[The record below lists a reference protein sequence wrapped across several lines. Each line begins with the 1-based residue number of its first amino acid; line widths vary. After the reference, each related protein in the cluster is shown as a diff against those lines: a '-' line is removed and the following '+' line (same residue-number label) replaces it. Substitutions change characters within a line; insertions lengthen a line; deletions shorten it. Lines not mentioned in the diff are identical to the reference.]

1 MSHRFVRFILLCEG
15 PSDQALESHLRKLL
29 SHCGVEEAVGTSIP
43 FGLVRAAKTGRGNV
57 IARKIKTVLSAD
69 PALDLVF
76 LHRDANAV
84 GTAVR
89 TKELEKIMSAV
100 HANLE
105 WVPVIPVR
113 ATEAWLL
120 LDETAIRRVAGNPGG
135 EQPLQLPKPSQ
146 VENVSDPK
154 ELLKTAI
161 TKASGKQGRRLN
173 RVKKSFGQHRRI
185 LLEQL
190 PVGGALEQVPAW
202 RQLKQSVSAF
212 VKN

>member
-15 PSDQALESHLRKLL
+15 PSDQA
-29 SHCGVEEAVGTSIP
+29 SIP

-105 WVPVIPVR
+105 WVPVIPVSPSLTSWPTILSIWVVFR
-113 ATEAWLL
+113 GPHPCNLL
-120 LDETAIRRVAGNPGG
+120 ISKDRHVAAP
-135 EQPLQLPKPSQ
+135 
-146 VENVSDPK
+146 NV
-154 ELLKTAI
+154 
-161 TKASGKQGRRLN
+161 
-173 RVKKSFGQHRRI
+173 
-185 LLEQL
+185 
-190 PVGGALEQVPAW
+190 VP
-202 RQLKQSVSAF
+202 
-212 VKN
+212 

>member
-15 PSDQALESHLRKLL
+15 PSDQAIESHLRKLL

-146 VENVSDPK
+146 VENVSDP
-154 ELLKTAI
+154 AWSARA
-161 TKASGKQGRRLN
+161 ASGSSRSACGRSSN
-173 RVKKSFGQHRRI
+173 WACRRC
-185 LLEQL
+185 
-190 PVGGALEQVPAW
+190 
-202 RQLKQSVSAF
+202 
-212 VKN
+212 